1 MAVIK
6 GGTVKVVRDAKT
18 GEFVKPSEA
27 KKLPSTTVTETV
39 QRPKKK

>member
-1 MAVIK
+1 MAVK
-6 GGTVKVVRDAKT
+6 QGGTAKVVRDAKS

-39 QRPKKK
+39 RRPKKK